1 MNILELRDRDPKRFE
16 EEYYKWHEYALD
28 YEWWDYLYSDFKAD
42 CVELGVHVDDIQFS
56 LGYSQSDYVAFSGRA
71 YVHDWM
77 EAQGHDKTHLA
88 AHLAC
93 WDDGSYVRLET
104 SRGGSMRASLEEC
117 ANQTAPSGV
126 FAGLDQEAWVDLV
139 DEQIGWLNVESEVL
153 SFCEDLAHTLY
164 RKLRYEYE
172 HLTSQSM
179 FIEHCECNEVTFE
192 ETEDALQ
199 DA

>member
-1 MNILELRDRDPKRFE
+1 MNVIELRDRDPKRFE

-28 YEWWDYLYSDFKAD
+28 YEWWDYLYSNFKAD
-42 CVELGVHVDDIQFS
+42 CNAVGVVVYDIQFN
-56 LGYSQSDYVAFSGRA
+56 LGYSQSDYAAFTGRA

-88 AHLAC
+88 AYLAC
-93 WDDGSYVRLET
+93 WNDGSYVRLET
-104 SRGGSMRASLEEC
+104 GRGGSMRANLEEC
-117 ANQTAPSGV
+117 VNQTAPSGV

-164 RKLRYEYE
+164 RKLRDEYE
-172 HLTSQSM
+172 HLTSKSM

-199 DA
+199 TD